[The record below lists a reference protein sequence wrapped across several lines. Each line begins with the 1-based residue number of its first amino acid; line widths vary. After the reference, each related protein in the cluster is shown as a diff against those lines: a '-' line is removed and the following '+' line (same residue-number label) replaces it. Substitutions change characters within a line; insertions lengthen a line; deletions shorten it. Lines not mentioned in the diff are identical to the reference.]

1 MTTSVRR
8 LSSDLLATLPA
19 WVVARLLVGVSWVV
33 ARLVSDELA
42 GAGPDRIGRGL
53 MAWDA
58 DWYRSLVVGGYDALP
73 LEGVRF
79 FPGFILLGRLADA
92 LLPGGPTTA
101 MVVVANLGSLLAGR
115 GRGDGEGSQKDRPQ
129 CEAPS
134 YIRFN
139 NGLQSRWT

>member
-1 MTTSVRR
+1 MTTPVRR
-8 LSSDLLATLPA
+8 LGSDLLATLPA

-42 GAGPDRIGRGL
+42 GTGHDRIGRGL

-92 LLPGGPTTA
+92 LLPGGATA
-101 MVVVANLGSLLAGR
+101 ALVVVANLGSLLAGV
-115 GRGDGEGSQKDRPQ
+115 
-129 CEAPS
+129 A
-134 YIRFN
+134 
-139 NGLQSRWT
+139 